1 MPNADRGSVP
11 GEPRGPA
18 AQLVECHLKATLNV
32 ASLGLFTEIL
42 SKTSPIL
49 GLGNPIDSTLSSKEG
64 PMCLFFLM
72 CYLEQII
79 LHSYMVAVF
88 FVLQKSNTC
97 LLWKI

>member
-1 MPNADRGSVP
+1 MTLGEKFLLRVP
-11 GEPRGPA
+11 GEPKKGPA

-64 PMCLFFLM
+64 PMCLFFPD
-72 CYLEQII
+72 
-79 LHSYMVAVF
+79 
-88 FVLQKSNTC
+88 VLSRANYSS
-97 LLWKI
+97 